1 MMLYGWGAMGLFG
14 WMMMVLFWGAL
25 VFAIV
30 WAVRSGRSSQEN
42 SPDALEVL
50 RRRFARGEID
60 RDEYN
65 ERHRT
70 LTESSNPTQ

>member
-1 MMLYGWGAMGLFG
+1 MMLYDWGAMGAFG
-14 WMMMVLFWGAL
+14 WMMMLLFWGAL
-25 VFAIV
+25 IFAIV
-30 WAVRSGRSSQEN
+30 WAVRNGRGSRED

-60 RDEYN
+60 LDEYK